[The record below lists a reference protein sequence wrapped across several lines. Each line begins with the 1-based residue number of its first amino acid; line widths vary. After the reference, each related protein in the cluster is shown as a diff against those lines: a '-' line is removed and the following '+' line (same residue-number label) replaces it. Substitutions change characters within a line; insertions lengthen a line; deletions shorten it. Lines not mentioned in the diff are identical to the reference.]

1 MSQGRISSLRTDKGF
16 GFISE
21 GKSSS
26 SNSDI
31 FFHRSVVVGTD
42 FSNLQEG
49 QEVSFR
55 TEPDPRDPSRFRAAN
70 VQIVESTDSSI
81 K

>member
-1 MSQGRISSLRTDKGF
+1 VSQGRISSLRTDKGF

-21 GKSSS
+21 GQSGS

-31 FFHRSVVVGTD
+31 FFHRSAVVGAD
-42 FSNLQEG
+42 FSDLQEG

-55 TEPDPRDPSRFRAAN
+55 TEPDPRDASRFRAAN
-70 VQIVESTDSSI
+70 VQIVQSTGDNN
-81 K
+81 